1 MTASLK
7 RPRSPNADCEDSC
20 LPISK
25 RINRLQIES
34 GNQPFVHHDNSD
46 QMNNNIGLPNGN
58 IHPDNIISQ
67 CRKLR
72 INSDPVHQ
80 NYLRNSAEFPGCSGC
95 NQPLVQNQS
104 MNKLP
109 FDMEEGYNPELEEKD
124 NPIYFRINQVL
135 FEAHKERAE
144 RSQTKFPD

>member
-7 RPRSPNADCEDSC
+7 RPRSPNAECEDC

-34 GNQPFVHHDNSD
+34 GQQSFSHDCCD
-46 QMNNNIGLPNGN
+46 QMNNNIGRPNGN
-58 IHPDNIISQ
+58 VHPDNIITQ

-72 INSDPVHQ
+72 INSDPVNPSH
-80 NYLRNSAEFPGCSGC
+80 LRNSAEFPGCSGC
-95 NQPLVQNQS
+95 SQSMVESQS

-109 FDMEEGYNPELEEKD
+109 FDMSEGYNPELREKE
-124 NPIYFRINQVL
+124 NPIYFQINQVL
-135 FEAHKERAE
+135 FDAHKERAE